1 MPLEPIHRSRFR
13 SDPERAR
20 KPDRVAN
27 AIRGAR
33 LGAVLAAAVAIVSLF
48 FGRRWPFD
56 PQYLVIAAFLAP
68 ILIALVRP
76 PADD

>member
-13 SDPERAR
+13 ADPDRPR
-20 KPDRVAN
+20 KPDRVAA

-48 FGRRWPFD
+48 FGRAWPFD
-56 PQYLVIAAFLAP
+56 AQYFVVAAFLAP
-68 ILIALVRP
+68 ILYALVRP
-76 PADD
+76 PSGD